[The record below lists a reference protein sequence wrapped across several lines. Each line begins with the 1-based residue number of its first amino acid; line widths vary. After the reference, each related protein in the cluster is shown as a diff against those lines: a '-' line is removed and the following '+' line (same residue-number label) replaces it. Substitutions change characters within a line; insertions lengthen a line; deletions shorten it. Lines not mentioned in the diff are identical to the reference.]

1 MGNRGRVTSQH
12 SRWLALG
19 ICFVAMAGCA
29 VPTALIEHRHWELND
44 SIRQTNNEQLLLNLV
59 RLRYDETPFFLQVS
73 SITTQFSLQQ
83 NVGATG
89 NLPEGGPNTLGL
101 SGGIAYTESP
111 AITWSLP
118 DSREYY
124 GRLLA
129 PMSATQLTTLAETGW
144 DPGLVF
150 RVGVRKMNRLRNQEY
165 RVGEGIFVPD
175 SYEQFREVF
184 QLVRDLRKDNLADF
198 SYGVKSQMGAGKI
211 PLDKLNTRAIPEGLQ
226 YGLQFMTRDD
236 PNVFEPLKLFKPI
249 FLRLA
254 KQSDA
259 DPRAKRL
266 RQLLDLDPQKY
277 SFGIVD
283 SADSAVDMLR
293 SESGKPSQA
302 FDPDAQFAELVLD
315 NRSMMEVLYFAS
327 TYVQIP
333 DDEVS
338 HVHAN
343 SGTPPHADWLRIL
356 VSSGEPF
363 DAWRKVKY
371 RGYWYYIA
379 LNDVK
384 SRSSFALMDAL
395 FASVVGTVPGAKPF
409 LSLPIK

>member
-1 MGNRGRVTSQH
+1 MT
-12 SRWLALG
+12 
-19 ICFVAMAGCA
+19 GCA

-83 NVGATG
+83 NAGATG
-89 NLPEGGPNTLGL
+89 TLPQGGSNVLGL
-101 SGGIAYTESP
+101 SGGIGYTESP
-111 AITWSLP
+111 AVTWSLP

-129 PMSATQLTTLAETGW
+129 PMGADQLTTLAQSGW
-144 DPGLVF
+144 DPSRVF
-150 RVGVRKMNRLRNQEY
+150 RVGVKKMNRLRNQEY
-165 RVGEGIFVPD
+165 RVGQGIAIPD
-175 SYEQFREVF
+175 SYEEFCEVF
-184 QLVRDLRKDNLADF
+184 ELVRDLTRDDLADLA
-198 SYGVKSQMGAGKI
+198 YGVKSQMGAGKI

-236 PNVFEPLKLFKPI
+236 PNTFEPLKLFKPV

-254 KQSDA
+254 KRSDD

-283 SADSAVDMLR
+283 TANSAVDMLR
-293 SESGKPSQA
+293 SESGKLSQA
-302 FDPDAQFAELVLD
+302 FDPDARFAEIVLN

-333 DDEVS
+333 DEDLS
-338 HVHAN
+338 KVHE
-343 SGTPPHADWLRIL
+343 SRQPPAKSDWLRIL
-356 VSSGEPF
+356 VSGNEPS

-379 LNDVK
+379 LHDVK

-395 FASVVGTVPGAKPF
+395 FASVVGTVPGAKPL